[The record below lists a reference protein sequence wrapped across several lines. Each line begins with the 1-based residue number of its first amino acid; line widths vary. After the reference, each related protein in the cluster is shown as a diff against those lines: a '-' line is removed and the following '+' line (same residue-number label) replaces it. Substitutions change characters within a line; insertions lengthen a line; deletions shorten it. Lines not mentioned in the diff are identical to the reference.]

1 MKRIIG
7 SILLGWTVFASP
19 VALGQTAGETG
30 PQLGKLQGAWR
41 SLDDPKSVL
50 EFSGSRKTDIYD
62 GEAVAAND
70 VAAVGFCDGAAPGSE
85 VPGTK
90 APGWKLPDSRLK
102 DYYLVEPGTGLCW
115 YVIEASA
122 KTLEL
127 SHVGR
132 GNMLRYRRVEP

>member
-1 MKRIIG
+1 MQRIIG
-7 SILLGWTVFASP
+7 SILLGGIVFASP
-19 VALGQTAGETG
+19 LALGQAAAESGA
-30 PQLGKLQGAWR
+30 QLSHLQGAWR

-50 EFSGSRKTDIYD
+50 DFAGSRKTDIYD
-62 GEAVAAND
+62 GEAVSANEVRAA
-70 VAAVGFCDGAAPGSE
+70 GFCDGAAPGSE

-90 APGWKLPDSRLK
+90 APDWKLPDARLK

-132 GNMLRYRRVEP
+132 GNTLRYRRVEP